1 MSILIFVV
9 HLKNIISSLSVVLL
23 RSHKPRCSVI
33 VSVIKLSFYFSFNDE
48 DLSGN
53 TKVAL
58 IQLLVFHQYF
68 ALFIIIMLGC
78 NKS

>member
-53 TKVAL
+53 TNSFDD
-58 IQLLVFHQYF
+58 QQLVFHKKN
-68 ALFIIIMLGC
+68 A
-78 NKS
+78 KSKIRKAKH